1 LAFEALDLQTKQRW
15 WFLPVSQKDLCIQKS
30 SSPVPK
36 TGRDDPLGIQKTFS
50 LSQKRPWASKKTFS
64 LSQKRPWASKK
75 HYPNLKNNPGHPK
88 KQIPVSTTTMGIQE
102 GSPISQKT

>member
-50 LSQKRPWASKKTFS
+50 LSQKRPWASKKHCPH
-64 LSQKRPWASKK
+64 LKNDRGHPKK
-75 HYPNLKNNPGHPK
+75 YYPHLKNNPGHPK